1 MSPFLLNNQI
11 NIKRGDGYMQL
22 VFSQL
27 INGISGFARLFL
39 VAIGLV
45 ITFGMLDVVNMAHGE
60 MIMLGAYIGCIFVN
74 VLHMPFAIAM
84 LASFVVTSLLGMII
98 EHSLIRKVYG
108 KVAESLLITF
118 ALTYIIQQIIRMIFG
133 PENQNLE
140 MPIKGNFSIASVTV
154 PFYDLFLVVMAL
166 VVLGLTLILF
176 YKTSYGMQLRAIT
189 QNRQMT
195 QCLGINSGMIDKI
208 TFAYGCG
215 LAGLA
220 GVLIAPVS
228 SITPGMGT
236 GYIVD
241 SFLVVILGGLN
252 SIVGSFFG
260 AAVIQEAVSF
270 MASFMSLV
278 TAKLLIFVVIIVL
291 IRIKPQGLFAPKD
304 KR

>member
-1 MSPFLLNNQI
+1 
-11 NIKRGDGYMQL
+11 MQL
-22 VFSQL
+22 VLSQL
-27 INGISGFARLFL
+27 VNGISGFAQLFL

-60 MIMLGAYIGCIFVN
+60 LIMLGAYIGCVFVN
-74 VLHMPFAIAM
+74 ILHMPFGVSMIAAF
-84 LASFVVTSLLGMII
+84 LVTGVLGIAI
-98 EHSLIRKVYG
+98 EHFLIRKVYG
-108 KVAESLLITF
+108 KVAESLLVTF
-118 ALTYIIQQIIRMIFG
+118 ALTYIIQQIVRMIFG

-140 MPIKGNFSIASVTV
+140 MPIKGSFHIGTVTV
-154 PFYDLFLVVMAL
+154 PYYDLFLVVMAL
-166 VVLGLTLILF
+166 VVLGATLILF

-189 QNRQMT
+189 QNRNMT

-208 TFAYGCG
+208 TFGYGCG

-228 SITPGMGT
+228 SVTPGMGT
-236 GYIVD
+236 DYIVD

-252 SIVGSFFG
+252 SIIGSFFG
-260 AAVIQEAVSF
+260 AAVIQEAVSL

-278 TAKLLIFVVIIVL
+278 TAKLLIFVVIIVV
-291 IRIKPQGLFAPKD
+291 IRFKPQGLFAPKD